1 MTDWFA
7 LRTAPREEKKVE
19 ARLKHFGVN
28 VFLPTELE
36 WRRQKGRRKPLAVVK
51 AKIPGYLFI
60 TGCSPWDV
68 LREFR
73 DRGVKG
79 VVGSGGQVGRIPH
92 EKLEIYAKQSATPL
106 IHSRAIVAGRRAE
119 LIAPGCEHVV
129 VDVLDVKGGSAKVL
143 MWLLGAKR
151 EVEVKLEHLMAA

>member
-28 VFLPTELE
+28 VFLPTELCE
-36 WRRQKGRRKPLAVVK
+36 PQRGKRKGIRIERPKL
-51 AKIPGYLFI
+51 PGYLFVSD
-60 TGCSPWDV
+60 CAPWAV
-68 LREFR
+68 FREFR
-73 DRGVKG
+73 DRGVVG
-79 VVGSGGQVGRIPH
+79 VLCVDGKPGPISNDR
-92 EKLEIYAKQSATPL
+92 LELYAKQSASPL